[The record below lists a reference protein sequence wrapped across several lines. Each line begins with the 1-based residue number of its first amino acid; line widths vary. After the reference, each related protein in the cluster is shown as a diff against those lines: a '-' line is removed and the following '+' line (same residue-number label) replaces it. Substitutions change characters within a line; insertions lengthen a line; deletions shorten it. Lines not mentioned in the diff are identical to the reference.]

1 MDYEQLKQ
9 HRKDLIMLTVLGTR
23 DGGPAVDYTVNPSV
37 GFPCATGPEGSAD
50 PVCHVLPAW
59 DCITGQMAALGL
71 LAAERHRRLTGRG
84 QSVEIAL
91 KDVAAA
97 MLGNL
102 GIIGEVAINGFD
114 RPKFGNYLYG
124 AYGNEFDTADG
135 RKIMLVALTRRQWD
149 GLCQVTGLKPEFDAL
164 GQRLGL
170 DLNREGDRFEARQE
184 ITALLQPWFRARKVE
199 DFAKAFDDNG
209 VTWSVFR
216 TFKQAVENDPD
227 LSTRHPMF
235 SEIEQPGIGQY
246 PVPGTPFEFSE
257 FQRCPPERAP
267 VLGEHTDEILSGIL
281 GLSDS
286 EISRLHSDRVVAGPR
301 L

>member
-1 MDYEQLKQ
+1 
-9 HRKDLIMLTVLGTR
+9 
-23 DGGPAVDYTVNPSV
+23 
-37 GFPCATGPEGSAD
+37 
-50 PVCHVLPAW
+50 
-59 DCITGQMAALGL
+59 
-71 LAAERHRRLTGRG
+71 
-84 QSVEIAL
+84 
-91 KDVAAA
+91 
-97 MLGNL
+97 
-102 GIIGEVAINGFD
+102 
-114 RPKFGNYLYG
+114 
-124 AYGNEFDTADG
+124 
-135 RKIMLVALTRRQWD
+135 
-149 GLCQVTGLKPEFDAL
+149 LKPEFDAL

-184 ITALLQPWFRARKVE
+184 ITARLQPWFRARKVE

-235 SEIEQPGIGQY
+235 SEVEQPGIGQY